1 MILDSIYNEG
11 KLQEIYKSMSKK
23 VKDYFADYDEIFTL
37 NYDNNIEHLMGKN
50 VFHLHGDFSV
60 LADSENPN
68 TVNGYI
74 RNKEGKTVV
83 IPAYEHCYCKALLN
97 YSGKLKLKKRK
108 KIISL

>member
-50 VFHLHGDFSV
+50 VFIYMGTLVF
-60 LADSENPN
+60 
-68 TVNGYI
+68 
-74 RNKEGKTVV
+74 
-83 IPAYEHCYCKALLN
+83 LLIV
-97 YSGKLKLKKRK
+97 
-108 KIISL
+108 KIQIL